1 MMKREGRE
9 TRADLRCVEHVG
21 HSDPLQIVDVADG
34 VAIAQN
40 DSVVNFVT
48 VNSKMSPLVVVTGRL
63 EAWQRSVFSGPGVD
77 YRVYQFISCRLP
89 RYGGRPES
97 QISAI
102 ISTKFLEVTGDIFSI
117 PYKHEMKIALT
128 SPVRPGVAC
137 WNHSK
142 KMFLFLQVDISSEQ
156 F

>member
-1 MMKREGRE
+1 M
-9 TRADLRCVEHVG
+9 G

-63 EAWQRSVFSGPGVD
+63 EAWQRSVLPGPGVD

-89 RYGGRPES
+89 RYGRRPES

-128 SPVRPGVAC
+128 SPARPGVAC

-142 KMFLFLQVDISSEQ
+142 KMFLSLQVDISSEQ

>member
-1 MMKREGRE
+1 MKREGRD

-63 EAWQRSVFSGPGVD
+63 EARQWSVFPGPRVN
-77 YRVYQFISCRLP
+77 YRVDQLVPGCLP
-89 RYGGRPES
+89 RPGG
-97 QISAI
+97 
-102 ISTKFLEVTGDIFSI
+102 
-117 PYKHEMKIALT
+117 
-128 SPVRPGVAC
+128 
-137 WNHSK
+137 
-142 KMFLFLQVDISSEQ
+142 
-156 F
+156 